1 MSLFTDIFNAI
12 FSTVGADVAPLAT
25 IISVLLMTFVMSV
38 FEFIIY
44 RTVSRR
50 YIYNK
55 QFHIAILVIPF
66 FIGSI
71 VMALQSNIVITLGT
85 IGALAIIRF
94 RTAIKDSTDMIYL
107 LWSIFIGI
115 TCGCRLYE
123 SCILTSVV
131 VALILVAVDALSG
144 KLFKNPYLLVVNCRD
159 NIENELNELI
169 RKYSKHLRLK
179 SRNYTGKGVD
189 YVYELSVSKP
199 QELSGELNSLE
210 GINRFSLLEYDSN
223 DII

>member
-1 MSLFTDIFNAI
+1 MSVFTDVLNEI
-12 FSTVGADVAPLAT
+12 FSRVGADVAPLST
-25 IISVLLMTFVMSV
+25 IISVLLMTLIMSV
-38 FEFIIY
+38 FEFVVY
-44 RTVSRR
+44 RSVSRR

-94 RTAIKDSTDMIYL
+94 RTAIKDSVDMIYL

-123 SCILTSVV
+123 SCILTSLM
-131 VALILVAVDALSG
+131 VAAILLAVELLTG
-144 KLFKNPYLLVVNCRD
+144 KLFKNPYLLILNCD
-159 NIENELNELI
+159 KDIENELNDLI
-169 RKYSKHLRLK
+169 RKYSRHLRLK
-179 SRNYTGKGVD
+179 SRNYTGKGID
-189 YVYELSVSKP
+189 YVYELSVSSPK
-199 QELSGELNSLE
+199 ELSDKLNE
-210 GINRFSLLEYDSN
+210 VKGVNRFSLLEYDSN

>member
-1 MSLFTDIFNAI
+1 MSVFTDVLNEI
-12 FSTVGADVAPLAT
+12 FSRVGADVAPLST
-25 IISVLLMTFVMSV
+25 IISVLLMTLIMSV
-38 FEFIIY
+38 FEFVVY
-44 RTVSRR
+44 RSVSRR

-94 RTAIKDSTDMIYL
+94 RTAIKDSVDMIYL

-123 SCILTSVV
+123 SCILTSLM
-131 VALILVAVDALSG
+131 VAAILLAVEFLTG
-144 KLFKNPYLLVVNCRD
+144 KLFKNPYLLILNCD
-159 NIENELNELI
+159 KDIENELNELI
-169 RKYSKHLRLK
+169 KKYSRYLRLK
-179 SRNYTGKGVD
+179 SRNYTGKGID
-189 YVYELSVSKP
+189 YVYELSVSSPK
-199 QELSGELNSLE
+199 ELSDKLNE
-210 GINRFSLLEYDSN
+210 VDGVNRFSLLEYDSN

>member
-1 MSLFTDIFNAI
+1 MSVFTDVLNEI
-12 FSTVGADVAPLAT
+12 FSRVGADVAPLST
-25 IISVLLMTFVMSV
+25 IISVLLMTLIMSV
-38 FEFIIY
+38 FEFVVY
-44 RTVSRR
+44 RSVSRR

-85 IGALAIIRF
+85 IDALAIIRF
-94 RTAIKDSTDMIYL
+94 RTAIKDSVDMIYL

-123 SCILTSVV
+123 SCILTSLM
-131 VALILVAVDALSG
+131 VAAILLAVEFLTG
-144 KLFKNPYLLVVNCRD
+144 KLFKNPYLLILNCD
-159 NIENELNELI
+159 KDIENELNELI
-169 RKYSKHLRLK
+169 KKYSRHLRLK
-179 SRNYTGKGVD
+179 SRNYTGKGID
-189 YVYELSVSKP
+189 YVYELSVSSPK
-199 QELSGELNSLE
+199 ELSDKLNE
-210 GINRFSLLEYDSN
+210 VDGVNRFSLLEYDSN